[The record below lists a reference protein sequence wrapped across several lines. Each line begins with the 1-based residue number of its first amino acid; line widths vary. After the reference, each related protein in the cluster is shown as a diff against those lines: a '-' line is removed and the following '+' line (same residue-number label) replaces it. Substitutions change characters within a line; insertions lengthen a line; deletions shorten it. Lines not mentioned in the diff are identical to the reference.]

1 MCKFCYSFVTRFG
14 FFAYLCTR
22 NKLSISIMARPKK
35 QQRAKEPVT
44 IRFKELAKGSKSV
57 YLDIYRDGVRSYE
70 FLKLYLI
77 PERPGHPEDKTANL
91 VTMDA
96 ANAIKAQRIKEIVN
110 GEAGIK
116 NQAGKALLLLDWMQ
130 QRQDRADKAAQDA
143 GRKTSN
149 TAETYKTA
157 ATHLRRYIDTAY
169 KGRAVTLAAIDKD
182 FCTGF
187 AAYLKTAKKSH
198 YTKNG
203 QTIHK
208 ENKPIAETT
217 AALYYTTFEAA
228 LNDAYKRGLISAN
241 PAALVEDSEKPTAP
255 PVERDY
261 LTADELKTLAAARC
275 PNDVVRA
282 AFLFSC
288 FCGLRLSDIE
298 ALTWEKVHQDGDAW
312 RIETR
317 MQKTRQI
324 IYLPLSAEAR
334 RFMPERGDKGPESLV
349 FDLPKRVTTQCDI
362 RTWVTRAG
370 ITKNITFHCARHT
383 FATLALTQGA
393 DLYSISKLLGHTN
406 VATTQVYAAII
417 DQRKQDAVNLLN
429 GILD

>member
-1 MCKFCYSFVTRFG
+1 
-14 FFAYLCTR
+14 
-22 NKLSISIMARPKK
+22 MARPKK

-91 VTMDA
+91 VTKDA

-143 GRKTSN
+143 GRKASN
-149 TAETYKTA
+149 TAEGIKTA
-157 ATHLRRYIDTAY
+157 AAHLRRYLESEY
-169 KGRAVTLAAIDKD
+169 KGRAVTLAQVDKD
-182 FCTGF
+182 FCAGF
-187 AAYLKTAKKSH
+187 AAYLKTAKRSH

-208 ENKPIAETT
+208 GGLPIAETT
-217 AALYYTTFEAA
+217 SALYYSTFEAA
-228 LNDAYKRGLISAN
+228 LNDAYKKGLISVN
-241 PAALVEDSEKPTAP
+241 PAALVEDSEKPSAP

-261 LTADELKTLAAARC
+261 LTADELKTLAAAKC
-275 PNDVVRA
+275 PNDQVRA

-288 FCGLRLSDIE
+288 FCGLRLSDVE
-298 ALTWEKVHQDGDAW
+298 GLTWAEVHQDGDTW
-312 RIETR
+312 QIETR

-324 IYLPLSAEAR
+324 LYLPLSDAAR
-334 RFMPERGDKGPESLV
+334 RYMPERGDKGPESRV

-362 RTWVTRAG
+362 RTWVQRAG
-370 ITKNITFHCARHT
+370 ITKNISFHCARHT

-406 VATTQVYAAII
+406 VNTTQIYATII
-417 DQRKQDAVNLLN
+417 DQKKQAAVNLLN

>member
-1 MCKFCYSFVTRFG
+1 
-14 FFAYLCTR
+14 
-22 NKLSISIMARPKK
+22 MARPKK
-35 QQRAKEPVT
+35 QIRAKEPVT
-44 IRFKELAKGSKSV
+44 IRFKELAKGSNSI

-70 FLKLYLI
+70 FLKLYII
-77 PERPGHPEDKTANL
+77 PEKSAEDKNANA

-116 NQAGKALLLLDWMQ
+116 NRKGGYVLILDWMQ
-130 QRQDRADKAAQDA
+130 QRQDRAEKAAKDA

-149 TAETYKTA
+149 TAEGIKTA
-157 ATHLRRYIDTAY
+157 AAHLRRYIESEY

-182 FCTGF
+182 FCAGF
-187 AAYLKTAKKSH
+187 AAYLKDAPQRWGAGTLS
-198 YTKNG
+198 KN
-203 QTIHK
+203 TS
-208 ENKPIAETT
+208 
-217 AALYYTTFEAA
+217 ALYYSNFEAA
-228 LNDAYKRGLISAN
+228 LNEAYKKGLISVN
-241 PAALVEDSEKPTAP
+241 PAALVEDNEKPQAQP
-255 PVERDY
+255 SERDY
-261 LTADELKTLAAARC
+261 LTAEELRTLAAAKC
-275 PNDVVRA
+275 PNEQVKA

-298 ALTWEKVHQDGDAW
+298 GLTWDAVHLDGDTW
-312 RIETR
+312 QIETR

-334 RFMPERGDKGPESLV
+334 RFMPERGKKGPQDLV
-349 FDLPKRVTTQCDI
+349 FTLPKRVTTQCDI
-362 RTWVTRAG
+362 RTWVKRAG
-370 ITKNITFHCARHT
+370 LTKKISFHCARHT

-406 VATTQVYAAII
+406 VQTTQIYAAII
-417 DQRKQDAVNLLN
+417 DQKKQAAVNLLN

>member
-1 MCKFCYSFVTRFG
+1 
-14 FFAYLCTR
+14 
-22 NKLSISIMARPKK
+22 MARPKK
-35 QQRAKEPVT
+35 QIRAKEPVT
-44 IRFKELAKGSKSV
+44 IRFKELAKGNKSI

-70 FLKLYLI
+70 FLKLYII
-77 PERPGHPEDKTANL
+77 PEKSAEDKNANA

-116 NQAGKALLLLDWMQ
+116 NRKGGYVLILDWMQ
-130 QRQDRADKAAQDA
+130 QRQDRAEKAAKDA

-149 TAETYKTA
+149 TAEGIKTA
-157 ATHLRRYIDTAY
+157 AAHLRRYIESEY

-182 FCTGF
+182 FCAGF
-187 AAYLKTAKKSH
+187 AAYLKDAPQRWGAGTLS
-198 YTKNG
+198 KN
-203 QTIHK
+203 TS
-208 ENKPIAETT
+208 
-217 AALYYTTFEAA
+217 ALYYSNFEAA
-228 LNDAYKRGLISAN
+228 LNEAYKKGLISVN
-241 PAALVEDSEKPTAP
+241 PAALVEDNEKPQAQP
-255 PVERDY
+255 SERDY
-261 LTADELKTLAAARC
+261 LTAEELRTLAAAKC
-275 PNDVVRA
+275 PNEQVKA

-298 ALTWEKVHQDGDAW
+298 GLTWDAVHLDGDTW
-312 RIETR
+312 QIETR

-334 RFMPERGDKGPESLV
+334 RFMPERGNKGPQDLV
-349 FDLPKRVTTQCDI
+349 FTLPKRVTTQCDI
-362 RTWVTRAG
+362 RTWVKRAG
-370 ITKNITFHCARHT
+370 LTKKISFHCARHT

-406 VATTQVYAAII
+406 VQTTQIYAAII
-417 DQRKQDAVNLLN
+417 DQKKQAAVNLLN

>member
-1 MCKFCYSFVTRFG
+1 
-14 FFAYLCTR
+14 
-22 NKLSISIMARPKK
+22 MARPKK

-77 PERPGHPEDKTANL
+77 PERQGHPEDKTANL

-143 GRKTSN
+143 GRKASN
-149 TAETYKTA
+149 TAEGIKTA
-157 ATHLRRYIDTAY
+157 AAHLRRYLESEY
-169 KGRAVTLAAIDKD
+169 KGRAVTLAQVDKD
-182 FCTGF
+182 FCAGF
-187 AAYLKTAKKSH
+187 AAYLKDARQRWGRGPLSP
-198 YTKNG
+198 N
-203 QTIHK
+203 
-208 ENKPIAETT
+208 T
-217 AALYYTTFEAA
+217 AALYYSNFEAA
-228 LNDAYKRGLISAN
+228 MNEAYKKALISVN
-241 PAALVEDSEKPTAP
+241 PCALVDISEKPQAQP
-255 PVERDY
+255 SERDY
-261 LTADELKTLAAARC
+261 LTADELKILAAAPA
-275 PNDVVRA
+275 PNEQVKA

>member
-1 MCKFCYSFVTRFG
+1 
-14 FFAYLCTR
+14 
-22 NKLSISIMARPKK
+22 MARPKK
-35 QQRAKEPVT
+35 QIRAKEPVT
-44 IRFKELAKGSKSV
+44 IRFKELAKGSKSI

-70 FLKLYLI
+70 FLKLYII
-77 PERPGHPEDKTANL
+77 PEKSAEDKNANA

-116 NQAGKALLLLDWMQ
+116 NRKGGYVLILDWMQ
-130 QRQDRADKAAQDA
+130 QRQDRAEKAAKDA

-149 TAETYKTA
+149 TAEGIKTA
-157 ATHLRRYIDTAY
+157 AAHLRRYIESEY

-182 FCTGF
+182 FCAGF
-187 AAYLKTAKKSH
+187 AAYLKDAPQRWGAGTLS
-198 YTKNG
+198 KN
-203 QTIHK
+203 TS
-208 ENKPIAETT
+208 
-217 AALYYTTFEAA
+217 ALYYSNFEAA
-228 LNDAYKRGLISAN
+228 LNEAYKKGLISVN
-241 PAALVEDSEKPTAP
+241 PAALVEDNEKPQAQP
-255 PVERDY
+255 SERDY
-261 LTADELKTLAAARC
+261 LTAEELRTLAAAKC
-275 PNDVVRA
+275 PNEQVKA

-298 ALTWEKVHQDGDAW
+298 GLTWDAVHLDGDTW
-312 RIETR
+312 QIETR

-334 RFMPERGDKGPESLV
+334 RFMPERGNKGPQDLV
-349 FDLPKRVTTQCDI
+349 FTLPKRVTTQCDI
-362 RTWVTRAG
+362 RTWVKRAG
-370 ITKNITFHCARHT
+370 LTKKISFHCARHT

-406 VATTQVYAAII
+406 VQTTQIYAAII
-417 DQRKQDAVNLLN
+417 DQKKQAAVNLLN